1 MSSWC
6 SHLLMILTCWSFV
19 IILQKIVL
27 KLDLHDDRAK
37 QKALKTVSTLP
48 GNHFSML
55 LLYTMLVIRNKSQIS
70 CLVLT
75 SKPHLYING
84 FRSDLVSDLVGRC
97 KQREKNVK
105 NFFNVDEQSRAVLTE
120 VSLFFNSDSTVKN
133 IAPNISIIV
142 YLWNSLF
149 YFLE

>member
-1 MSSWC
+1 M
-6 SHLLMILTCWSFV
+6 
-19 IILQKIVL
+19 L

-142 YLWNSLF
+142 YL
-149 YFLE
+149 